1 MMDIIITIGV
11 FYVFV
16 KLLKGVFGAFGKS
29 DFHRDK

>member
-11 FYVFV
+11 FYVVV
-16 KLLKGVFGAFGKS
+16 KLLKGVFGAFAKS